1 MVMVRL
7 LQRIMNDPEL
17 GRLVVPI
24 VPDEARTFGMDA
36 LFRKFGIYSHVGQT
50 YDPSRG
56 AFVKRKTRKVMV
68 VCSDLSYAPRAQL
81 DCDGWLVIWARDAK
95 NAIAKVRSERFD
107 LAVLVSTGVE
117 MDITETLFNL
127 RDIHHS
133 MPIAVVQPSSDLK
146 DTPSSAAYLPTDHNL
161 IAVQGLDELVRIMQR
176 HRSSIVSQPS
186 RDRPQSNDGRAS
198 RSQVAL
204 HSPDS
209 NTRSRD

>member
-1 MVMVRL
+1 
-7 LQRIMNDPEL
+7 
-17 GRLVVPI
+17 
-24 VPDEARTFGMDA
+24 
-36 LFRKFGIYSHVGQT
+36 
-50 YDPSRG
+50 
-56 AFVKRKTRKVMV
+56 MV